1 MADVIF
7 MTIELIDLKRK
18 NFSMK
23 FFYWVVFGIFL
34 ASSLGFYLKEVDA
47 AEKYGY
53 TKMRSRGNKSTVKA
67 APKEIIKFL
76 HEEETDGPG
85 IKVLVIKKTE
95 IKSLVDSIEKNYRAY
110 TGINRYER
118 IDKASSGTNQGRLK
132 IELTRDIDPTIS
144 STDKPLTLGGKGFS
158 ASVFKPVNQGL
169 HFSFN
174 GHMKESPVYEIEKEN
189 TSGHLDAD
197 FEESQSKKF
206 LIFHDSGSIFGREP
220 DILVDPKPKQFVKQ
234 QEEAVEKN
242 DPIPE
247 TGVYFDQDKK
257 VIVHLNSAEKPL
269 DLIRDNSAL
278 LQYDYQALISSG
290 PLK

>member
-34 ASSLGFYLKEVDA
+34 ATSLGFYLKEVDA

-53 TKMRSRGNKSTVKA
+53 TKMLSRGNKSTVKA
-67 APKEIIKFL
+67 APKKIIKFL
-76 HEEETDGPG
+76 PEEETDGPG
-85 IKVLVIKKTE
+85 IKVLVIKKRE
-95 IKSLVDSIEKNYRAY
+95 LKLLVDSIEKNYRTY

-118 IDKASSGTNQGRLK
+118 IDKASSSTNQGRLK
-132 IELTRDIDPTIS
+132 IKLTRDVDPTIRFN
-144 STDKPLTLGGKGFS
+144 DKPLTLGGKGFS

-174 GHMKESPVYEIEKEN
+174 GHMKESPVYETEKEN
-189 TSGHLDAD
+189 TLGHLDAD
-197 FEESQSKKF
+197 FEESQSEKF

-234 QEEAVEKN
+234 QEEAVEKI

>member
-7 MTIELIDLKRK
+7 VAIELIDLKRK
-18 NFSMK
+18 IFSMK

-34 ASSLGFYLKEVDA
+34 ATSLDFNLNEVAA

-53 TKMRSRGNKSTVKA
+53 TKMRSKGNKSTVKA
-67 APKEIIKFL
+67 VPKKIIKFL
-76 HEEETDGPG
+76 PKEETDGPG
-85 IKVLVIKKTE
+85 IKVLVIKEGE
-95 IKSLVDSIEKNYRAY
+95 IKSLVDSLEKNYRAY

-118 IDKASSGTNQGRLK
+118 IDKVSSSTNEGRLK
-132 IELTRDIDPTIS
+132 IKLTRDVDPTIS

-158 ASVFKPVNQGL
+158 ASVFKPVNQVL

-174 GHMKESPVYEIEKEN
+174 GHIKESLVYKIEKEN
-189 TSGHLDAD
+189 TSGRLDPD
-197 FEESQSKKF
+197 FEESQSEKF
-206 LIFHDSGSIFGREP
+206 LIFHDSSSIFGREP
-220 DILVDPKPKQFVKQ
+220 DILMDPKPKQFAKQ
-234 QEEAVEKN
+234 QEEAVEKI

-247 TGVYFDQDKK
+247 TGVYFDQNKK

-278 LQYDYQALISSG
+278 LKYDYHALISSD
-290 PLK
+290 P

>member
-1 MADVIF
+1 MVDIF
-7 MTIELIDLKRK
+7 P
-18 NFSMK
+18 MK
-23 FFYWVVFGIFL
+23 FFYWVIFGIFL
-34 ASSLGFYLKEVDA
+34 ATSLGFNLTEVAA
-47 AEKYGY
+47 AEECKYALVCGQG
-53 TKMRSRGNKSTVKA
+53 KKPTVKA
-67 APKEIIKFL
+67 APKKFTKL
-76 HEEETDGPG
+76 LTEEETDGPG
-85 IKVLVIKKTE
+85 VKVLVIKKAA
-95 IKSLVDSIEKNYRAY
+95 IKALVESIEKNYRAY

-118 IDKASSGTNQGRLK
+118 IDKASSSTNQEGRLK
-132 IELTRDIDPTIS
+132 IKLTRDIDPTIS

-174 GHMKESPVYEIEKEN
+174 GHMKDSPVYKIEKEN
-189 TSGHLDAD
+189 TSGHLDPD
-197 FEESQSKKF
+197 FEEAQSEKF

-220 DILVDPKPKQFVKQ
+220 AILVDPKPKQFAKK
-234 QEEAVEKN
+234 QEEAFEKI

-257 VIVHLNSAEKPL
+257 VIVHLNSPEKPL

-290 PLK
+290 P

>member
-1 MADVIF
+1 
-7 MTIELIDLKRK
+7 
-18 NFSMK
+18 MK

-34 ASSLGFYLKEVDA
+34 ATSLGFNLNEVAA

-67 APKEIIKFL
+67 APKKIIKFL
-76 HEEETDGPG
+76 PEEETDGPG
-85 IKVLVIKKTE
+85 VKVLVIKKTE
-95 IKSLVDSIEKNYRAY
+95 IKSLVDSIEKNYRSY

-118 IDKASSGTNQGRLK
+118 IDKASSSTNQGRLK
-132 IELTRDIDPTIS
+132 IKLTRDVDPTIN

-158 ASVFKPVNQGL
+158 VSMFKPVNQGL

-174 GHMKESPVYEIEKEN
+174 GHMKDSPVYKIEKEN
-189 TSGHLDAD
+189 TSGRLDPD
-197 FEESQSKKF
+197 FEEAQSEKF

-220 DILVDPKPKQFVKQ
+220 AILVDPKPKQFAKK
-234 QEEAVEKN
+234 QEEAFEK
-242 DPIPE
+242 IE
-247 TGVYFDQDKK
+247 SISATGVYFDQNKN

-278 LQYDYQALISSG
+278 LRHDYQALISSG
-290 PLK
+290 P

>member
-1 MADVIF
+1 M
-7 MTIELIDLKRK
+7 R
-18 NFSMK
+18 
-23 FFYWVVFGIFL
+23 FFYWVAFGIFL
-34 ASSLGFYLKEVDA
+34 AISLGFNLNEVA
-47 AEKYGY
+47 AAKKCKYALVCSQEK
-53 TKMRSRGNKSTVKA
+53 KSTVKA
-67 APKEIIKFL
+67 APKKIIKFL
-76 HEEETDGPG
+76 PEEETGESV
-85 IKVLVIKKTE
+85 KVLVIKKTA

-118 IDKASSGTNQGRLK
+118 INKASSTTNQDRLEIK
-132 IELTRDIDPTIS
+132 LTRDVDPTIS

-158 ASVFKPVNQGL
+158 ASVFKPVNQDL

-174 GHMKESPVYEIEKEN
+174 GHIEESPAYEIEKEN

-197 FEESQSKKF
+197 FEESQSEKF

-220 DILVDPKPKQFVKQ
+220 DVFVDPKPKQFVKQ
-234 QEEAVEKN
+234 QGEAFEKI

-257 VIVHLNSAEKPL
+257 VIVHLNSPQKPL

-278 LQYDYQALISSG
+278 LRYDYQALVSSG
-290 PLK
+290 P

>member
-34 ASSLGFYLKEVDA
+34 ATSFGLNLNEAA

-53 TKMRSRGNKSTVKA
+53 TKMRSRGNKSTVEA
-67 APKEIIKFL
+67 VPKKIIKFL
-76 HEEETDGPG
+76 PEEEADGPG
-85 IKVLVIKKTE
+85 IKVLVIKKSE

-110 TGINRYER
+110 TDINRHER
-118 IDKASSGTNQGRLK
+118 IDKGSSSTNQGRLK
-132 IELTRDIDPTIS
+132 IKLSRDIDPTIS
-144 STDKPLTLGGKGFS
+144 SADKPLTLGGKGFS

-174 GHMKESPVYEIEKEN
+174 GHMKELPAYEIEKEN
-189 TSGHLDAD
+189 RSGHLDPD
-197 FEESQSKKF
+197 LEESQSEKF

-220 DILVDPKPKQFVKQ
+220 TILLDPKPKQFAKK
-234 QEEAVEKN
+234 QEEAFEKIE
-242 DPIPE
+242 PIPE
-247 TGVYFDQDKK
+247 TGVYFDQNKN
-257 VIVHLNSAEKPL
+257 VIVHLNPAEKPL

-278 LQYDYQALISSG
+278 LRYDYQALTSSG
-290 PLK
+290 P

>member
-7 MTIELIDLKRK
+7 MTIEIIDLKRII
-18 NFSMK
+18 FSMK

-34 ASSLGFYLKEVDA
+34 ATSFGLNLNEAA

-53 TKMRSRGNKSTVKA
+53 TKMRSRGNKSTVEA
-67 APKEIIKFL
+67 VPKKIIKFL
-76 HEEETDGPG
+76 PEEETDEL
-85 IKVLVIKKTE
+85 KVLVIKEGE

-118 IDKASSGTNQGRLK
+118 IDKVSSSTNEGQLK
-132 IELTRDIDPTIS
+132 IKLTRDVDPTIS

-234 QEEAVEKN
+234 QEEAVEKI

-257 VIVHLNSAEKPL
+257 VIVHLNSPEKPL

-290 PLK
+290 P

>member
-7 MTIELIDLKRK
+7 MTIELIDLKRII
-18 NFSMK
+18 FPMK

-34 ASSLGFYLKEVDA
+34 ATSFGLNLNEAA

-53 TKMRSRGNKSTVKA
+53 TKMRSRGNKSTVEA
-67 APKEIIKFL
+67 VPKKIIKFL
-76 HEEETDGPG
+76 PEEETDEL
-85 IKVLVIKKTE
+85 KVLVIKEGE

-118 IDKASSGTNQGRLK
+118 IDKVSSSTNQGRLK
-132 IELTRDIDPTIS
+132 IKLTRDVDPTIS

-220 DILVDPKPKQFVKQ
+220 DILVDPKPKQFIKQ
-234 QEEAVEKN
+234 QEEAVEKI

-257 VIVHLNSAEKPL
+257 VIVHLNSPEKPL

-290 PLK
+290 P

>member
-1 MADVIF
+1 M
-7 MTIELIDLKRK
+7 R
-18 NFSMK
+18 
-23 FFYWVVFGIFL
+23 FFYWVVFVIFL
-34 ASSLGFYLKEVDA
+34 ATSLGFNLNEVA
-47 AEKYGY
+47 AVKKCKYALACDQA
-53 TKMRSRGNKSTVKA
+53 KKSTVEA
-67 APKEIIKFL
+67 VPKKIIKFL
-76 HEEETDGPG
+76 PEEETDEL
-85 IKVLVIKKTE
+85 KVLVIKEGE

-110 TGINRYER
+110 TSINRYER
-118 IDKASSGTNQGRLK
+118 IDKVSSSTNQGRLK
-132 IELTRDIDPTIS
+132 IKLTRDVDPTIS

-174 GHMKESPVYEIEKEN
+174 GHMKESPVYETEKEN
-189 TSGHLDAD
+189 TLGHLDAD
-197 FEESQSKKF
+197 FEKSQSEKF

-234 QEEAVEKN
+234 QEEAVEKI

-257 VIVHLNSAEKPL
+257 VIVHLNSTEKPL

>member
-23 FFYWVVFGIFL
+23 FFYWIVFGIFL
-34 ASSLGFYLKEVDA
+34 ATSLDFYLKEVDA

-53 TKMRSRGNKSTVKA
+53 TKMRSRGDKSTVKA
-67 APKEIIKFL
+67 APKKIIKFL
-76 HEEETDGPG
+76 PEEETDGPG
-85 IKVLVIKKTE
+85 IKVLVIKKRE
-95 IKSLVDSIEKNYRAY
+95 IKSLVDSIEKNYRTY

-118 IDKASSGTNQGRLK
+118 IDKASSSTNQGRLK
-132 IELTRDIDPTIS
+132 IKLTRDIDPTIS

-174 GHMKESPVYEIEKEN
+174 DHVKESPVYETEKEN
-189 TSGHLDAD
+189 TSSHLGAD
-197 FEESQSKKF
+197 FKESQSEKF

-234 QEEAVEKN
+234 QEEAVEKI

-257 VIVHLNSAEKPL
+257 VIVHLNSPEKPL

-290 PLK
+290 P

>member
-34 ASSLGFYLKEVDA
+34 ATSLGFYLKEVDA

-67 APKEIIKFL
+67 APKKIIKFL
-76 HEEETDGPG
+76 SEEETDGPG
-85 IKVLVIKKTE
+85 IKVLVIKKRE
-95 IKSLVDSIEKNYRAY
+95 IKSLVDSIEKNYRTY

-118 IDKASSGTNQGRLK
+118 IDKASSSTNQGRLK
-132 IELTRDIDPTIS
+132 IKLTRDIDPTIS

-174 GHMKESPVYEIEKEN
+174 GHMKDSPVYKIEKEN
-189 TSGHLDAD
+189 TSGHLDPD
-197 FEESQSKKF
+197 FEEAQSEKF

-220 DILVDPKPKQFVKQ
+220 AILVDPKPKQFAKK
-234 QEEAVEKN
+234 QEEAVEKI

-257 VIVHLNSAEKPL
+257 VIVHLNSTEKPL

>member
-34 ASSLGFYLKEVDA
+34 ATSLGFYLKEVDA

-53 TKMRSRGNKSTVKA
+53 TKMRSKGNKSTVKA
-67 APKEIIKFL
+67 APKKIIKFL
-76 HEEETDGPG
+76 PEEETDGPG
-85 IKVLVIKKTE
+85 IKVLVIKKRE
-95 IKSLVDSIEKNYRAY
+95 IKSLVDSIEKNYRTY

-118 IDKASSGTNQGRLK
+118 IDKASSSTNQGRLK
-132 IELTRDIDPTIS
+132 IKLTRDVDPTIS

-174 GHMKESPVYEIEKEN
+174 GHMKESPVYETEKEN
-189 TSGHLDAD
+189 TSSHLGAD
-197 FEESQSKKF
+197 FEESQSEKF

>member
-1 MADVIF
+1 M
-7 MTIELIDLKRK
+7 R
-18 NFSMK
+18 

-34 ASSLGFYLKEVDA
+34 ATSLGFNLNEVAA
-47 AEKYGY
+47 AEKCKYALVCSQE
-53 TKMRSRGNKSTVKA
+53 KKSTVKA
-67 APKEIIKFL
+67 APKKIIKFL
-76 HEEETDGPG
+76 PEEETDGPG
-85 IKVLVIKKTE
+85 IKVLVIKKRE
-95 IKSLVDSIEKNYRAY
+95 IKSLVDSIEKNYRTY

-118 IDKASSGTNQGRLK
+118 IDKASSSTNQGRLK
-132 IELTRDIDPTIS
+132 IKLTRDVDPTIR

-174 GHMKESPVYEIEKEN
+174 GHMKESPAYEIEKEN
-189 TSGHLDAD
+189 TSGHLDPD
-197 FEESQSKKF
+197 LEESQSEKF

-220 DILVDPKPKQFVKQ
+220 AILVDPKPKQFAKK
-234 QEEAVEKN
+234 QEEAFEKI

-257 VIVHLNSAEKPL
+257 VIVHLNSPEKPL

>member
-7 MTIELIDLKRK
+7 MTIELIDLKRII
-18 NFSMK
+18 FSMK

-34 ASSLGFYLKEVDA
+34 ATSFGLNLNEAA

-53 TKMRSRGNKSTVKA
+53 TKMSSRGNKSTVEA
-67 APKEIIKFL
+67 VPKKIIKFL
-76 HEEETDGPG
+76 PEEETDEL
-85 IKVLVIKKTE
+85 KVLVIKGGE

-118 IDKASSGTNQGRLK
+118 IDKVSSSTNQGRLK
-132 IELTRDIDPTIS
+132 IKLTRDVDPTIS

-174 GHMKESPVYEIEKEN
+174 GHMKESPVYKIEKEN
-189 TSGHLDAD
+189 TSGHLDPD
-197 FEESQSKKF
+197 FEEAQSEKF

-220 DILVDPKPKQFVKQ
+220 AILVDPKPKQFAKK
-234 QEEAVEKN
+234 QEEAVKKI

-257 VIVHLNSAEKPL
+257 VIVHLNSPEKPL

>member
-1 MADVIF
+1 
-7 MTIELIDLKRK
+7 
-18 NFSMK
+18 MK

-34 ASSLGFYLKEVDA
+34 ATSLGFNLNEVAA
-47 AEKYGY
+47 AEKCKYALVCSQE
-53 TKMRSRGNKSTVKA
+53 KKSTVKA
-67 APKEIIKFL
+67 APKKIIKFL
-76 HEEETDGPG
+76 PEEETGES
-85 IKVLVIKKTE
+85 IKVLVIKKTA
-95 IKSLVDSIEKNYRAY
+95 IKSLTDSIEKNYRTY

-118 IDKASSGTNQGRLK
+118 IDKASSSTNQGRLK
-132 IELTRDIDPTIS
+132 IKLTRDIDPTIR

-174 GHMKESPVYEIEKEN
+174 GHMKESPVYETEKEN
-189 TSGHLDAD
+189 TSDHLDAD
-197 FEESQSKKF
+197 FEESQSEKF

-234 QEEAVEKN
+234 QEEAVEKI

-257 VIVHLNSAEKPL
+257 VIVHLNSTEKPL

-278 LQYDYQALISSG
+278 LPYDYQALISSG

>member
-7 MTIELIDLKRK
+7 MTIELIDLKRII
-18 NFSMK
+18 FPMK

-34 ASSLGFYLKEVDA
+34 ATSFGLNLNEAA

-53 TKMRSRGNKSTVKA
+53 TKMRSRGNKSTVEA
-67 APKEIIKFL
+67 VPKKIIKFL
-76 HEEETDGPG
+76 PEEETDEL
-85 IKVLVIKKTE
+85 KVLVIKGGE

-118 IDKASSGTNQGRLK
+118 IDKVSSSTNQGRLK
-132 IELTRDIDPTIS
+132 IKLTRDVDPTIS

-174 GHMKESPVYEIEKEN
+174 GHMKELPVYEIEKEN

-234 QEEAVEKN
+234 QEEAVEKI

-247 TGVYFDQDKK
+247 TGVYFDQDNK
-257 VIVHLNSAEKPL
+257 VIVHLNSTEKPL

>member
-34 ASSLGFYLKEVDA
+34 ATSLGFYLKEVDA

-53 TKMRSRGNKSTVKA
+53 TKMLSRGNKSTVKA
-67 APKEIIKFL
+67 APKKIIKFL
-76 HEEETDGPG
+76 PEEETDGPG
-85 IKVLVIKKTE
+85 IKVLVIKKRE
-95 IKSLVDSIEKNYRAY
+95 IKSLVDSIEKNYRTY

-118 IDKASSGTNQGRLK
+118 IDKASSSTNQGRLK
-132 IELTRDIDPTIS
+132 IKLTRDVDPTIR

-174 GHMKESPVYEIEKEN
+174 GHMKESLVYETEKEN
-189 TSGHLDAD
+189 TLGHLDAD
-197 FEESQSKKF
+197 FEKSQSEKF

-234 QEEAVEKN
+234 QEEAVEKI

-257 VIVHLNSAEKPL
+257 VIVHLNSTEKPL

>member
-1 MADVIF
+1 
-7 MTIELIDLKRK
+7 
-18 NFSMK
+18 MK

-34 ASSLGFYLKEVDA
+34 ATSLGFNLKEVAA

-67 APKEIIKFL
+67 APKKIIKFL
-76 HEEETDGPG
+76 PEEETDGPG
-85 IKVLVIKKTE
+85 VKVLVIKKTE
-95 IKSLVDSIEKNYRAY
+95 IKSLVDSIEKNYRSY

-118 IDKASSGTNQGRLK
+118 IDKASSSTNQGRLK
-132 IELTRDIDPTIS
+132 IKLTRDIDPTIS

-174 GHMKESPVYEIEKEN
+174 GHMKDSPVYKIEKEN
-189 TSGHLDAD
+189 TSGHLDPD
-197 FEESQSKKF
+197 FEEAQSEKF

-220 DILVDPKPKQFVKQ
+220 VILVDPKPKQFAKK
-234 QEEAVEKN
+234 QEEAVEKI

-257 VIVHLNSAEKPL
+257 VIVHLNSPEKPL